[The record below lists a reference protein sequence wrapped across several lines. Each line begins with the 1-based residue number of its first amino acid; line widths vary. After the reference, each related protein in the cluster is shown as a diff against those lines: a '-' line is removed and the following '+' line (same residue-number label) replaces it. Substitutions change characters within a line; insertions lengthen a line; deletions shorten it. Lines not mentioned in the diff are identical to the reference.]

1 MTSPPGAQRHVN
13 ESVTDLRRRLQRQ
26 PLTARQVAFQS
37 VIGEPGVS
45 GLILVALA
53 IGLGLLL
60 DFQVTHLHP
69 VFSIG
74 MVLISV
80 PASLYWSLR
89 RMQRAMMMERKPN
102 APLKTPSGVK
112 KDSAEYMRNIAL
124 ATVAGQAGCG
134 TLVIVFGALFGGMFL
149 DSRFDTHPIFTIG
162 LVLVAIPISL
172 YAMIRLVLTSVAAI
186 QPSPAAESGAASSD
200 LAEDSPLKKE

>member
-1 MTSPPGAQRHVN
+1 MTSPRDAHQN
-13 ESVTDLRRRLQRQ
+13 LSDLRRRLARQ
-26 PLTARQVAFQS
+26 PLSARQVALQA
-37 VIGEPGVS
+37 VIGEPGIS

-53 IGLGLLL
+53 TGLGLLL

-74 MVLISV
+74 LVLISV
-80 PASLYWSLR
+80 PISLYWSLR
-89 RMQRAMMMERKPN
+89 RMHNAMDQKSN
-102 APLKTPSGVK
+102 T
-112 KDSAEYMRNIAL
+112 EYMRNIAL

-149 DSRFDTHPIFTIG
+149 DSRLDTHPIFTIG

-172 YAMIRLVLTSVAAI
+172 YAMIHLVLTSVAAI
-186 QPSPAAESGAASSD
+186 KPTPAAKSVVTSSD
-200 LAEDSPLKKE
+200 TAEE